1 MIEPKQ
7 VRIKDGFWSRY
18 QELITNEVIPYQ
30 WRAMNDQIPDA
41 PKSHAI
47 KNLQIAG
54 GSETGEF
61 HGFIFQDSDVYKWLE
76 AVAYSLMTHPDSELE
91 QLADIVVEII
101 AKAQHPDGYINSYFT
116 IAKPEA
122 RWTNLRDWHEL
133 YCAGH
138 FFEAAAAYYQA
149 VGNTQVLDTARKF
162 VDYLLE
168 VFGSNPEQIPGYP
181 GHEEIELA
189 LVKLYQVTDD
199 ERYLQLSK
207 FFIEERGRQ
216 PHFFDFESEQRDEK
230 PAGDYRYW
238 QAHLP
243 VRKQTTAE
251 GHAVRAV
258 YLYTAVADIAYYT
271 RDQELIE
278 TCFEVWQNVVRR
290 RMYITGGIGASAH
303 GESFSFDYDLP
314 NDRAYS
320 ETCAAIG
327 LIFWAQRMLKLIQNS
342 EFADVMELALYN
354 SALSGI
360 SLDGRRFF
368 YVNPLE
374 VWPEACHNRADQRHV
389 KVTRQPWFGC
399 ACCPPNIAR
408 LLASLGSYIY
418 TKTNERE
425 IYTNL
430 YIGGT
435 AEIELGDQ
443 IILITQNSELPW
455 NGKVKL
461 TLRVAKPEQFT
472 LALRIPGWCSA
483 PKIAVNGEA
492 VNLNTIS
499 DKGYAKITRVWVD
512 GDTVDLDFPME
523 TVLITANPKVR
534 ANSGKKA
541 VMRGPLVYCLEEV
554 DNGADLHNLILNAN
568 TKFDVSFDPNLLN
581 GIAIISAEGVRE
593 LANWD
598 DTLYRVNA
606 SLETQPVKLTFIP
619 YYAWANRDPGEMLV
633 WVRCR

>member
-1 MIEPKQ
+1 MEPKQ

>member
-1 MIEPKQ
+1 M
-7 VRIKDGFWSRY
+7 
-18 QELITNEVIPYQ
+18 
-30 WRAMNDQIPDA
+30 
-41 PKSHAI
+41 
-47 KNLQIAG
+47 
-54 GSETGEF
+54 
-61 HGFIFQDSDVYKWLE
+61 
-76 AVAYSLMTHPDSELE
+76 
-91 QLADIVVEII
+91 
-101 AKAQHPDGYINSYFT
+101 
-116 IAKPEA
+116 
-122 RWTNLRDWHEL
+122 
-133 YCAGH
+133 
-138 FFEAAAAYYQA
+138 
-149 VGNTQVLDTARKF
+149 
-162 VDYLLE
+162 
-168 VFGSNPEQIPGYP
+168 
-181 GHEEIELA
+181 
-189 LVKLYQVTDD
+189 
-199 ERYLQLSK
+199 LS
-207 FFIEERGRQ
+207 GL
-216 PHFFDFESEQRDEK
+216 
-230 PAGDYRYW
+230 W
-238 QAHLP
+238 
-243 VRKQTTAE
+243 
-251 GHAVRAV
+251 

>member
-122 RWTNLRDWHEL
+122 RWANLRDWHEL

>member
-512 GDTVDLDFPME
+512 GDTVDLDFPIE

>member
-122 RWTNLRDWHEL
+122 RWANLRDWHEL

-461 TLRVAKPEQFT
+461 TLRAAKPEQFT

>member
-633 WVRCR
+633 WVRYR

>member
-461 TLRVAKPEQFT
+461 TLRAAKPEQFT

>member
-360 SLDGRRFF
+360 SLDGRRFSTSIPSKF
-368 YVNPLE
+368 GRKHATTELISVMLKS
-374 VWPEACHNRADQRHV
+374 RAS
-389 KVTRQPWFGC
+389 P
-399 ACCPPNIAR
+399 
-408 LLASLGSYIY
+408 GS
-418 TKTNERE
+418 
-425 IYTNL
+425 
-430 YIGGT
+430 
-435 AEIELGDQ
+435 AA
-443 IILITQNSELPW
+443 PA
-455 NGKVKL
+455 VH
-461 TLRVAKPEQFT
+461 
-472 LALRIPGWCSA
+472 RISPG
-483 PKIAVNGEA
+483 
-492 VNLNTIS
+492 
-499 DKGYAKITRVWVD
+499 
-512 GDTVDLDFPME
+512 F
-523 TVLITANPKVR
+523 
-534 ANSGKKA
+534 
-541 VMRGPLVYCLEEV
+541 
-554 DNGADLHNLILNAN
+554 
-568 TKFDVSFDPNLLN
+568 
-581 GIAIISAEGVRE
+581 
-593 LANWD
+593 
-598 DTLYRVNA
+598 
-606 SLETQPVKLTFIP
+606 
-619 YYAWANRDPGEMLV
+619 
-633 WVRCR
+633 

>member
-116 IAKPEA
+116 ITKPEA